1 METKLDKGSEIATM
15 LQMEF
20 SQEEIAELNK
30 ERLNHPNLRVRKRME
45 VLYNKSQGKSHQE
58 IGATVGITQTTV
70 RSYLKIYQAGGIE
83 ALKAFSFYRRQ
94 SELEPHKAAIVK
106 SFEAEPVTTMKE
118 AAHRIEKLT
127 NVKRSSDQVRR
138 YLTSLGLK
146 RLKTGQ
152 LPAKA
157 DPAAQEDFLK
167 KN

>member
-1 METKLDKGSEIATM
+1 M

-20 SQEEIAELNK
+20 SQEEIAELND
-30 ERLNHPNLRVRKRME
+30 ERLKHPNLRVRKRME

-58 IGATVGITQTTV
+58 IGTIVGITQTTV
-70 RSYLKIYQAGGIE
+70 RSYLNLYQDGGIE
-83 ALKAFSFYRRQ
+83 ALKVFNFYRRQ

-106 SFEAEPVTTMKE
+106 SFEEEPATTMKE

-127 NVKRSSDQVRR
+127 SVKRSSDQVRR

-157 DPAAQEDFLK
+157 DPEAQEDFLK
-167 KN
+167 KSSNLALRKPKPV